1 MICIGGNYS
10 EEHIEI
16 WIQLESLPLHV
27 VLRRHIKE
35 HGQSTLIQS
44 NIQSL
49 HYMEYFFWFISWK
62 MCPHFSFESYQV
74 NKTEI
79 KMFSDI
85 VFTFINCKTEDKSLQ

>member
-49 HYMEYFFWFISWK
+49 HYMEYLSLEKNLKAEPGIE
-62 MCPHFSFESYQV
+62 PESNCSV
-74 NKTEI
+74 GKGLTEPNGSTHVG
-79 KMFSDI
+79 M
-85 VFTFINCKTEDKSLQ
+85 